1 MYKLMIVDDEP
12 IILNGL
18 RHMIGKHTWFSEIVG
33 ASDGIDA
40 LEKMKT
46 FKPDLLITD
55 IHMPEMDGL
64 ELIRQ
69 AKEHNVDRFIVLTGY
84 DVFDYARQ
92 ALRLNVVD
100 YLLKPIKK
108 NELYDALE
116 RIHQEWETERKAES
130 VDVLTYNYGDAEEHE
145 NHMTKCLSYIQN
157 HFTRDI
163 SLNEVAE
170 YMDLHP
176 NYLSHLIKKVTAQ
189 SFIHHVSTY
198 RVQKAKEI
206 LAKRPS
212 LSLDQ
217 VSRNVGYENPRHF
230 YKVFKKY
237 EGTTPGEYRSQ
248 VTGQITI

>member
-18 RHMIGKHTWFSEIVG
+18 RHLIEKHAWFSEIVG

-40 LEKMKT
+40 LEKMET

-69 AKEHNVDRFIVLTGY
+69 AKQRKVDRFIVLSGY
-84 DVFDYARQ
+84 DVFDYVRE
-92 ALRLNVVD
+92 ALRMNVVD
-100 YLLKPIKK
+100 YLLKPINKS
-108 NELYDALE
+108 ELHDALE
-116 RIHQEWETERKAES
+116 RIHQGWETERES
-130 VDVLTYNYGDAEEHE
+130 GSKFALINSIGDMEEQQDHI
-145 NHMTKCLSYIQN
+145 TKCLAYIQN
-157 HFTRDI
+157 HFARDL
-163 SLNEVAE
+163 SLDEVAD
-170 YMDLHP
+170 YLGLHP
-176 NYLSHLIKKVTAQ
+176 NYVSCLIKKITAK
-189 SFIHHVSTY
+189 SFVHHISTY

-217 VSRNVGYENPRHF
+217 VSRHVGYENPRHF

-248 VTGQITI
+248 VIQ

>member
-18 RHMIGKHTWFSEIVG
+18 RHMIGKFTWFSEIVG

-40 LEKMKT
+40 LEKMNT

-69 AKEHNVDRFIVLTGY
+69 AKVRNVDRFIVLTGY

-92 ALRLNVVD
+92 ALRLNVID

-108 NELYDALE
+108 DELYDALE
-116 RIHQEWETERKAES
+116 RIHQDWETERKAGS
-130 VDVLTYNYGDAEEHE
+130 VDALAYSYGDAEEQQ
-145 NHMTKCLSYIQN
+145 NHITKCLSYIQN

-163 SLNEVAE
+163 SLDEVAE
-170 YMDLHP
+170 HMGLHP
-176 NYLSHLIKKVTAQ
+176 NYLSYLIKKMTTH
-189 SFIHHVSTY
+189 SFVHHVSTF

-206 LAKRPS
+206 LERRPS
-212 LSLDQ
+212 LALDQ

-248 VTGQITI
+248 VTGQLSL